1 MGTMLANK
9 IALVTGGGSGIG
21 KATCLAIAAEGARVV
36 VNDLDLSSAQAVV
49 QQIIDNGGTASAV
62 SGNVSVPED
71 VEALVAAVQESYG
84 GLHLAVN
91 NAGIG
96 GPLGPLADVEIEGYK
111 RVIAVNQDSVFY
123 GMKYQIPAMIASGG
137 GSIVNMSSILGL
149 VGDGFVAPYVA
160 AKHAVTGLTKSAAL
174 AYASNGIRVNSIH
187 PGYTETPLLS
197 ELPQEAYDG
206 LVSAHPIGRL
216 GQPEEIAD
224 LIVFL
229 LSDKAAFITG
239 SQHVIDGGYTAR

>member
-1 MGTMLANK
+1 MGTVLAEK

-36 VNDLDLSSAQAVV
+36 VNDLDILSAQDVV
-49 QQIIDNGGTASAV
+49 QEIIGSGGTAIAV
-62 SGNVSVPED
+62 AGNVSIPED
-71 VEALVAAVQESYG
+71 VAAMVDAAQRTYG

-96 GPLGPLADVEIEGYK
+96 GPLGPLADIDIEGYK
-111 RVIAVNQDSVFY
+111 RVIAINQDSVFY

-137 GSIVNMSSILGL
+137 GAIVNMSSILGL

-174 AYASNGIRVNSIH
+174 AYANQGIRVNSIH
-187 PGYTETPLLS
+187 PGYTDTPLLS
-197 ELPQEAYDG
+197 ELPTEAYDG
-206 LVSAHPIGRL
+206 LIAAHPIGRL
-216 GQPEEIAD
+216 GQPDEIAQ

-229 LSDKAAFITG
+229 LSDNASFITG

>member
-1 MGTMLANK
+1 MGTVLAEK

-36 VNDLDLSSAQAVV
+36 VNDLDILSAQAVV
-49 QQIIDNGGTASAV
+49 QEIIESGGTAIAV
-62 SGNVSVPED
+62 AGNVSIPED
-71 VEALVAAVQESYG
+71 VAAMVDAAQRTYG

-96 GPLGPLADVEIEGYK
+96 GPLGPLADIDIEGYK
-111 RVIAVNQDSVFY
+111 RVIAINQDSVFY

-137 GSIVNMSSILGL
+137 GAIVNMSSILGL

-174 AYASNGIRVNSIH
+174 AYANQGIRVNSIH
-187 PGYTETPLLS
+187 PGYTDTPLLS
-197 ELPQEAYDG
+197 ELPAEAYDG
-206 LVSAHPIGRL
+206 LIAAHPIGRL
-216 GQPEEIAD
+216 GQPDEIAQ

-229 LSDKAAFITG
+229 LSDNASFITG